1 MTDTALTRILIVGA
15 GLAGSLMACYLARAG
30 YRVSI
35 YERRPD
41 PRKNGYAGGR
51 SINLAL
57 SIRGISGLAGA
68 GLAEM
73 VMNTEAIPMRG
84 RMIHAAAL
92 DSKPVFQPYSHD
104 PKDAINSVS
113 R

>member
-1 MTDTALTRILIVGA
+1 MKTPESTHVMIVGA

-30 YRVSI
+30 YRVTMH
-35 YERRPD
+35 ERRAD
-41 PRKNGYAGGR
+41 PRAQGYAGGR

-57 SIRGISGLAGA
+57 SIRGITGLAGA

-84 RMIHAAAL
+84 RMIHPLA
-92 DSKPVFQPYSHD
+92 QEY
-104 PKDAINSVS
+104 
-113 R
+113 